1 MYFVINAFHTKVFSH
16 VIIGIDQGRSG
27 VTATTPLVICCPAG
41 TSLELRSQ
49 DVPAPDN
56 KSLRCCRRNSHST
69 VINPLNLT
77 GMHVLSYALLLTNSI
92 FLPCRHASPQVT
104 TMNSSFTFGQSANGH
119 HRPITP
125 DDDGLSYSSTE
136 LDASVQEPSGMNSFL
151 NGNHQS
157 NLTFGSG
164 KTSFVTSLWNGKTR
178 KVLEG
183 QNVFWVVY
191 YIETWRKN
199 HLDSDTCK
207 ILCILTMTQ
216 WFDNLCD
223 YL

>member
-1 MYFVINAFHTKVFSH
+1 M
-16 VIIGIDQGRSG
+16 
-27 VTATTPLVICCPAG
+27 ICCPAG
-41 TSLELRSQ
+41 TSLELQSQ

-56 KSLRCCRRNSHST
+56 KSLGCCRHNSLPP

-178 KVLEG
+178 KVLKDKICFELFTILRPG
-183 QNVFWVVY
+183 EKIIQTVTSVKFYVFWP
-191 YIETWRKN
+191 WP
-199 HLDSDTCK
+199 SDLIIYVITFRCTCMFGVMK
-207 ILCILTMTQ
+207 
-216 WFDNLCD
+216 
-223 YL
+223 